1 MTEAELLH
9 QPGGGFKSIIE
20 PFTEGIGKGFFKE
33 FIDPDAVAAPLLEG
47 TAADVPPVK
56 VEGAGAVAEGRYPY
70 GIETAGNGLY
80 ETALARRMGPLHGA
94 EAIVPLEAGVGA
106 LLASAKQR
114 SHHIAVGV
122 DLEETGLRNALAAFG
137 RHIILIIVVFPFEFR
152 CLLFLQRSAAVTYYA
167 AGPLAYGI
175 IATEELRHDLRGD
188 QDVAYLDYGRPFV
201 RHIFCKIK
209 Q

>member
-1 MTEAELLH
+1 
-9 QPGGGFKSIIE
+9 
-20 PFTEGIGKGFFKE
+20 
-33 FIDPDAVAAPLLEG
+33 
-47 TAADVPPVK
+47 
-56 VEGAGAVAEGRYPY
+56 
-70 GIETAGNGLY
+70 
-80 ETALARRMGPLHGA
+80 MGPLHGA

-106 LLASAKQR
+106 LLAAAQQR

-122 DLEETGLRNALAAFG
+122 DLEETGLRNAPAAFG
-137 RHIILIIVVFPFEFR
+137 RHIILIIIVFPFEFR
-152 CLLFLQRSAAVTYYA
+152 GLLFLQRSTAVTYYA

-175 IATEELRHDLRGD
+175 IATEELRYDLRGD